1 MSEFRFDGQALPE
14 IDASGMA
21 PIFNAGKHDVT
32 ITESKVDV
40 KSNTDVQ
47 IELKYANAD
56 GQIRQWITWVS
67 ADNDRQKWGRERF
80 AKILNSLGMDSSVTP
95 PIETIRGIPLTIN
108 VKNKTYLC
116 KKDKINKTIDEV
128 NYTMPIKSTELKAAD
143 SQAPDAGKPL
153 DDEIPF

>member
-21 PIFNAGKHDVT
+21 PIFNAGRHDVT
-32 ITESKVDV
+32 ITESKVNV

-67 ADNDRQKWGRERF
+67 DTPDYQKGGRERF
-80 AKILNSLGMDSSVTP
+80 AKILNSLGMDSTVTP
-95 PIETIRGIPLTIN
+95 PIETIRGVPLTIN
-108 VKNKTYLC
+108 VVNKIS
-116 KKDKINKTIDEV
+116 KKDGQARDEV

>member
-21 PIFNAGKHDVT
+21 PIFNAGRHDVT
-32 ITESKVDV
+32 ITESKVNV

-47 IELKYANAD
+47 IELKYANKD

-67 ADNDRQKWGRERF
+67 DNPDFQKWGRERF
-80 AKILNSLGMDSSVTP
+80 AKILSSLGMDSTVTP

-108 VKNKTYLC
+108 VVNKIS
-116 KKDKINKTIDEV
+116 KKDGL
-128 NYTMPIKSTELKAAD
+128 LKY
-143 SQAPDAGKPL
+143 L
-153 DDEIPF
+153 DKLGLDGRQTDTDYHSLSS

>member
-14 IDASGMA
+14 IDASRFDFGMA
-21 PIFNAGKHDVT
+21 PIFNAGRHDVT
-32 ITESKVDV
+32 ITESKVNV

-47 IELKYANAD
+47 IELKYANKD

-67 ADNDRQKWGRERF
+67 DNPDFQKWGRERF
-80 AKILNSLGMDSSVTP
+80 AKILSSLGMDSTVTP

-108 VKNKTYLC
+108 VVNKIS
-116 KKDKINKTIDEV
+116 KKDGQARDEV
-128 NYTMPIKSTELKAAD
+128 NYTMPLKSTALKAAD
-143 SQAPDAGKPL
+143 SQAPAAGKPL